1 MIIVLMGVTASGKT
15 TVGRLLAQQ
24 LGWKFFEGDDFHS
37 PASIEKM
44 RQGVPLNDAD
54 REPWLKALRDTIR
67 SRVVQGK
74 HAVVAC
80 SALKRSYRRMLQV
93 DRDVVFVYLK
103 TDIDLIRRRT
113 QHRTGHFMNPGLV
126 KSQFEALEE
135 PKTGIMINA
144 NLNPAKIVRLIRGHL
159 SL

>member
-54 REPWLKALRDTIR
+54 REPWLKALRDT
-67 SRVVQGK
+67 SSEFRVP
-74 HAVVAC
+74 
-80 SALKRSYRRMLQV
+80 
-93 DRDVVFVYLK
+93 
-103 TDIDLIRRRT
+103 
-113 QHRTGHFMNPGLV
+113 TGTSSFMYCP
-126 KSQFEALEE
+126 
-135 PKTGIMINA
+135 
-144 NLNPAKIVRLIRGHL
+144 
-159 SL
+159 